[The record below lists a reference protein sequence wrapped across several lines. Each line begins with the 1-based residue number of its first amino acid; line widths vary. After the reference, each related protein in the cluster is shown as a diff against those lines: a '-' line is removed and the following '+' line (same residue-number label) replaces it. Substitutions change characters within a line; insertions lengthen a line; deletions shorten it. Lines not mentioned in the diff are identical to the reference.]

1 MTGISDDAKALQ
13 AVFLEEASE
22 ILGDIERDLLE
33 LETSP
38 GNRTLVDGL
47 FRHLHTMKGSAGV
60 AGMEELAHY
69 THAVESM
76 LDEVRNGR
84 IAMSSVLASL
94 LLEALDC
101 LKSFIAEALGEGPL
115 DRHIVAESH
124 RKIWPRWA
132 KAPAAASTPL
142 PAMPATAASPT
153 AAAPPNLAVPEPA
166 VASEANPFIIQVL
179 ARPDFFPRPSE
190 LAVVSRSLERF
201 GKLITISHEQSLPSD
216 DRRQGDT
223 IPHLWRSFHLVTTA
237 DRTVIAAALADWSIL
252 HRVTIDQVNAPP
264 ASPADQARLDAAV
277 DGVSQDV
284 IGDRDAPVSAPGI
297 GAELPPAVTA
307 EPIPLHARGTFK
319 QTGCSGG
326 AETILD
332 QGRYRQTGQAC

>member
-38 GNRTLVDGL
+38 DNRTLVDGL

-101 LKSFIAEALGEGPL
+101 LKGFIAEALGEGPL

-124 RKIWPRWA
+124 RKILA
-132 KAPAAASTPL
+132 SMGKAPAAASTRL
-142 PAMPATAASPT
+142 SAMPAAAASPP

-190 LAVVSRSLERF
+190 LEVVSRSLEQLRQAD
-201 GKLITISHEQSLPSD
+201 HDLP
-216 DRRQGDT
+216 
-223 IPHLWRSFHLVTTA
+223 
-237 DRTVIAAALADWSIL
+237 
-252 HRVTIDQVNAPP
+252 
-264 ASPADQARLDAAV
+264 
-277 DGVSQDV
+277 
-284 IGDRDAPVSAPGI
+284 
-297 GAELPPAVTA
+297 
-307 EPIPLHARGTFK
+307 
-319 QTGCSGG
+319 
-326 AETILD
+326 
-332 QGRYRQTGQAC
+332 